1 MKNKLFLLLA
11 IIAVMGFVVSLNYAE
26 ALAQQQQAPPVPLDE
41 AKCMIPVEFSDYTD
55 RMAETGIPTP
65 ADWGLNGADPRQVLY
80 TEPPD
85 VPGPLYPCNTFD
97 FSDIEPGEVD
107 ALANGGDALFYELR
121 RNQATLLVSFQG
133 DPPSA
138 GIPIAVWYELPVVPP
153 GPNSTGP
160 RWAKFQL
167 VNDPNTLND
176 LDALEVWG
184 PNDSTGLCDGDDA
197 DFYSLQGDPGG
208 VSIFWYNKANGVST
222 PYVFQPVIQ
231 AAVVSLGYTGPT
243 VDLDALMLY
252 ENLGIL
258 GDHIWNTGDTIIFS
272 IRAAG
277 NWDGGE
283 IVVLGWNAV
292 PGAGAFFLYHD
303 SHTWNTAFPV
313 ATTFDLDPAT
323 EEVDA
328 IEAYPYNYPT
338 QTPTLTQWGLIIL
351 VALLIASTV
360 FIVLRRRKA
369 VVPA

>member
-11 IIAVMGFVVSLNYAE
+11 IIAVMGFVVSLNYAG
-26 ALAQQQQAPPVPLDE
+26 AWAQQQGPPEPFNE

-55 RMAETGIPTP
+55 RMAEMGIPTP
-65 ADWGLNGADPRQVLY
+65 ADWGLNGADPLQVLY

-85 VPGPLYPCNTFD
+85 VPGALYPCNTFD
-97 FSDIEPGEVD
+97 FSDTEPYEVD
-107 ALANGGDALFYELR
+107 ALANGGDALFHEVMH
-121 RNQATLLVSFQG
+121 NQATLLVSFQG
-133 DPPSA
+133 DPASA
-138 GIPIAVWYELPVVPP
+138 GIPVSVWYELPVVPP

-160 RWAKFQL
+160 KWAKFNL

-184 PNDSTGLCDGDDA
+184 PNDSTGLCDADDA
-197 DFYSLQGDPGG
+197 DFYSLQLDPGG

-222 PYVFQPVIQ
+222 PYVIQPIIQ
-231 AAVVSLGYTGPT
+231 AAVVSLGYVGPT

-252 ENLGIL
+252 ENQGVL
-258 GDHIWNTGDTIIFS
+258 GDHVWNTGDTIIFS

-277 NWDGGE
+277 TWDGGE
-283 IVVLGWNAV
+283 IVVLPFGGPAI
-292 PGAGAFFLYHD
+292 FLYHD
-303 SHTWNTAFPV
+303 SHTWNTVFPV
-313 ATTFDLDPAT
+313 ATTFDLDPPT

-351 VALLIASTV
+351 VGLLIASTV

-369 VVPA
+369 AVPA